1 MEEMQYIITFGSDTQ
16 YSDTQALHDMLKMI
30 TEHHGHIDFIIESNQ
45 AERFKRWIIIYIHL
59 LLILVSAVQNLVIF
73 FINKESKMI
82 NFIVGFICGIIIATI
97 VTSLGVYDMIIG
109 DIDISDETLKNH
121 SVKMVINR
129 IPDDLDKRHYL
140 VFRVF
145 HKEDRN
151 ENA

>member
-1 MEEMQYIITFGSDTQ
+1 
-16 YSDTQALHDMLKMI
+16 
-30 TEHHGHIDFIIESNQ
+30 
-45 AERFKRWIIIYIHL
+45 
-59 LLILVSAVQNLVIF
+59 
-73 FINKESKMI
+73 MI

-121 SVKMVINR
+121 SVQMVINR

-151 ENA
+151 ENAR

>member
-1 MEEMQYIITFGSDTQ
+1 
-16 YSDTQALHDMLKMI
+16 
-30 TEHHGHIDFIIESNQ
+30 
-45 AERFKRWIIIYIHL
+45 
-59 LLILVSAVQNLVIF
+59 
-73 FINKESKMI
+73 MI

-97 VTSLGVYDMIIG
+97 VISLGVYGMIIG
-109 DIDISDETLKNH
+109 DIDLSDETIKNN
-121 SVKMVINR
+121 SVEMAINR

>member
-1 MEEMQYIITFGSDTQ
+1 
-16 YSDTQALHDMLKMI
+16 
-30 TEHHGHIDFIIESNQ
+30 
-45 AERFKRWIIIYIHL
+45 
-59 LLILVSAVQNLVIF
+59 
-73 FINKESKMI
+73 MI
-82 NFIVGFICGIIIATI
+82 NFIVGFICGIIIGTIATG
-97 VTSLGVYDMIIG
+97 LGVYDMIIG

-121 SVKMVINR
+121 SVQMVINR

>member
-1 MEEMQYIITFGSDTQ
+1 
-16 YSDTQALHDMLKMI
+16 
-30 TEHHGHIDFIIESNQ
+30 
-45 AERFKRWIIIYIHL
+45 
-59 LLILVSAVQNLVIF
+59 
-73 FINKESKMI
+73 
-82 NFIVGFICGIIIATI
+82 
-97 VTSLGVYDMIIG
+97 MIIG

-121 SVKMVINR
+121 TVQMVINR